1 MRHSWETMT
10 AVSAGHI
17 ILTPTQPVELFF
29 RARSIPSSYNLALK
43 NSGAIL
49 GRNSSRVVRLS
60 LEQNVA
66 AASFYS
72 HFEQSV
78 LLQSMNCIV
87 HAAAADDIPFGKPVH
102 SSNLFFKRDS

>member
-1 MRHSWETMT
+1 MT
-10 AVSAGHI
+10 SVSAGHI
-17 ILTPTQPVELFF
+17 ILTPTQPVKLFF
-29 RARSIPSSYNLALK
+29 RARSIPSSSNLALK
-43 NSGAIL
+43 KNSGAVS

-60 LEQNVA
+60 LGQNVA